1 MTPQPATRTAFGGPP
16 LCPSCGS
23 ELTTAHERHENICG
37 ALACRGPWLQQQI
50 AEQKRKEKAAQAS
63 IDDGG
68 REYLQ
73 QKFPE
78 LHEKTLSGKSLLI
91 VVPAIDYD
99 QAPQP
104 AERVAAF
111 RRVLEEACVEADQL
125 ANHPLRRNRLLSGY
139 EPRDKDCDSRAVIN
153 ACSTCRGWCCR
164 MGHQHAYLSPEFLAW
179 RFVQDES
186 LTSEAMIDD
195 YIDRIPE
202 KSQNDSCLYHTEMG
216 CALPREIRSST
227 CNDFLCPG
235 LRQHKASIDQDP
247 HQPTVVVAFDG
258 EEYLRAADMDAA
270 GNRNQLDGD

>member
-1 MTPQPATRTAFGGPP
+1 MLNSATDTRFHQTPR
-16 LCPSCGS
+16 CPSCGC
-23 ELTTAHERHENICG
+23 ELITAHERHEDICS
-37 ALACRGPWLQQQI
+37 ALACRGPWLQRQL
-50 AEQKRKEKAAQAS
+50 AEHREQEKAQQAAV
-63 IDDGG
+63 DDGG
-68 REYLQ
+68 RDCLQ
-73 QKFPE
+73 QNFPE
-78 LHEKTLSGKSLLI
+78 LHQKTQTGDSLLI

-104 AERVAAF
+104 PERIAAF
-111 RRVLEEACVEADQL
+111 RSTLEAACVEAEQL
-125 ANHPLRRNRLLSGY
+125 ANHPLRRNSLLSGY

-202 KSQNDSCLYHTEMG
+202 KSQNDSCVYHTEVG

-235 LRQHKASIDQDP
+235 LRQHKAAIDQDP
-247 HQPTVVVAFDG
+247 HQATVVVAFNGDN
-258 EEYLRAADMDAA
+258 YVRTADMDED
-270 GNRNQLDGD
+270 GNRSLREVD